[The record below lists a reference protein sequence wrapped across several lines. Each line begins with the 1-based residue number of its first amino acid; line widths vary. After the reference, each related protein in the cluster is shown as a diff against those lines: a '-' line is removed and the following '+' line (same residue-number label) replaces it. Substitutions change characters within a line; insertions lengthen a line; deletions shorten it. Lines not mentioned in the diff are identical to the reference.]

1 MHSEGVVNTTYR
13 RNKYIGT
20 KSCYAVHEGVYVPG
34 KGLTEETFLSV
45 MALILRDVKRG
56 WSYDDHCN
64 RIPFSKSY
72 ALQRT
77 VWAGALSF
85 THTDKEVARSLMDL
99 GREVLEQERL
109 PEWVRIAIAGKNAG
123 KVAQELVT
131 LGIARPGQVEVV
143 VGGEAVSL
151 RA

>member
-1 MHSEGVVNTTYR
+1 VAYR

-20 KSCYAVHEGVYVPG
+20 RSCYAVYEGAYVPG

-64 RIPFSKSY
+64 TIPFTKGY

-77 VWAGALSF
+77 IWAGALSF
-85 THTDKEVARSLMDL
+85 THTDKQIARSLMDL
-99 GREVLEQERL
+99 GREILEQERL
-109 PEWVRIAIAGKNAG
+109 PEWAKVFLAGRNARRIAE
-123 KVAQELVT
+123 ELVA
-131 LGIARPGQVEVV
+131 LGIVAPGQVEIVEE
-143 VGGEAVSL
+143 GEAISL

>member
-1 MHSEGVVNTTYR
+1 VYR
-13 RNKYIGT
+13 RNKYIG
-20 KSCYAVHEGVYVPG
+20 KRSCYATHEGAYVPG
-34 KGLTEETFLSV
+34 RGLTEETFLSV

-64 RIPFSKSY
+64 RMPFSKSY
-72 ALQRT
+72 ALQRA

-85 THTDKEVARSLMDL
+85 THTDKQVARALMDL

-109 PEWVRIAIAGKNAG
+109 PDWARVAIAGRNAR
-123 KVAQELVT
+123 KVAEELIA
-131 LGIARPGQVEVV
+131 LGIASPGQVEVIEE
-143 VGGEAVSL
+143 GEVVSL

>member
-1 MHSEGVVNTTYR
+1 MYR
-13 RNKYIGT
+13 RNKYIGQR
-20 KSCYAVHEGVYVPG
+20 SCYATYEDVYVPG
-34 KGLTEETFLSV
+34 RGLTEETFLSV

-72 ALQRT
+72 ALQRA

-85 THTDKEVARSLMDL
+85 THTDKQVARALMDL

-109 PEWVRIAIAGKNAG
+109 PDWARIAIAGRNAG
-123 KVAQELVT
+123 KVAGELIA
-131 LGIARPGQVEVV
+131 LGIASPGQVEVIEE
-143 VGGEAVSL
+143 GEAVSL

>member
-1 MHSEGVVNTTYR
+1 VAYR
-13 RNKYIGT
+13 RNKYIG
-20 KSCYAVHEGVYVPG
+20 KGSCYAVHEGAYVPG

-56 WSYDDHCN
+56 WSYDDRCN

-77 VWAGALSF
+77 AWAGALSF
-85 THTDKEVARSLMDL
+85 THTDKQIARSLMDL
-99 GREVLEQERL
+99 GREILEQERL
-109 PEWVRIAIAGKNAG
+109 PEWARVAIAGKNAR
-123 KVAQELVT
+123 KVAQELVA
-131 LGIARPGQVEVV
+131 LGIVAPGQVEVV
-143 VGGEAVSL
+143 EEGDEVSL

>member
-1 MHSEGVVNTTYR
+1 MAYR
-13 RNKYIGT
+13 RNKYIGRR
-20 KSCYAVHEGVYVPG
+20 SCYAVYEGAYVPG
-34 KGLTEETFLSV
+34 RGLTEETFLSV

-85 THTDKEVARSLMDL
+85 THTDKEIARSLMDL

-109 PEWVRIAIAGKNAG
+109 PEWARIAIAGKNAK
-123 KVAQELVT
+123 KVAQELVA
-131 LGIARPGQVEVV
+131 LGIAAPGQVEVV
-143 VGGEAVSL
+143 EEGEEVSL